1 MGVSMKIIEGDFA
14 GSSGRIINAAFQGSI
29 FEIKTGMIGTTKFK
43 IPKDIE
49 TIKLLNKDEQ
59 RTIGQLIV
67 LILLALTI
75 FGLIIAIPLFVI
87 WKRIDFTIGV
97 KTKDGRKFVAQGDAS
112 DWKIVKKY
120 IGLGTLNS
128 F

>member
-1 MGVSMKIIEGDFA
+1 MKIIEGDFA

-97 KTKDGRKFVAQGDAS
+97 KTKDGRKFVAQGDAN
-112 DWKIVKKY
+112 DWKVVKKF
-120 IGLGTLNS
+120 IGLGTLYS